1 MSLKENPDVNSSMD
15 LGEEYPKRAMEVRGD
30 ESRNKVQFWKKSKGM
45 YEPQTEPVYAG
56 PDITDPQM
64 APVYAGPPISN
75 ASIDPQNME
84 GLGIPQYM
92 MMVYA
97 GPDSISFKNAMLLKE
112 QQQTNKCPKCGNP
125 NQDSANYCTNCGNKL
140 KD

>member
-1 MSLKENPDVNSSMD
+1 MSLKENPNVNSSMD
-15 LGEEYPKRAMEVRGD
+15 LGEEYPKRAMEV
-30 ESRNKVQFWKKSKGM
+30 K
-45 YEPQTEPVYAG
+45 
-56 PDITDPQM
+56 M

-84 GLGIPQYM
+84 GLGVPQYM